1 MRTNDQVILEK
12 IYESIRNHDGSELQI
27 TITNEDLKRIIK
39 KAAPYAIAAS
49 MASSF
54 SPNAK
59 GSEQELEDF
68 RVDKASQFSSLTP
81 KEFYNKAKKQ
91 EQQGNYSKKIDTE
104 VLTKSI
110 KTYLIKK
117 LNGAEELRES
127 TDVYVDITSITDK
140 EDGSVMVTVEITGK
154 ILANSQQEANNKA
167 AKIIKSVLEETNFSV
182 SSLIPL
188 YSENTLK
195 PYNFNIRATL
205 MTK

>member
-1 MRTNDQVILEK
+1 MRANDQFLLEK
-12 IYESIRNHDGSELQI
+12 IYESIQNNSGSELCI
-27 TITNEDLKRIIK
+27 VITNEDLRKIIK
-39 KAAPYAIAAS
+39 KAAPYAVAAG
-49 MASSF
+49 MASNF
-54 SPNAK
+54 SAQAK
-59 GSEQELEDF
+59 DSEQDLEDF

-81 KEFYNKAKKQ
+81 KEFYDKAKKQ
-91 EQQGNYSKKIDTE
+91 EQQGKYSKKIDTE

-167 AKIIKSVLEETNFSV
+167 AKIIKSVLEETNFSIDT
-182 SSLIPL
+182 LIPL

-195 PYNFNIRATL
+195 TYPFKIKAVLT
-205 MTK
+205 TK

>member
-54 SPNAK
+54 LPNAK

-81 KEFYNKAKKQ
+81 KQ
-91 EQQGNYSKKIDTE
+91 EQQGKYSKKIDTE

>member
-1 MRTNDQVILEK
+1 MRLNDQFLLEK
-12 IYESIRNHDGSELQI
+12 IYERIQNERNFELQI
-27 TITNEDLKRIIK
+27 VVNEDLKKIIK
-39 KAAPYAIAAS
+39 KAAPYAVAAG
-49 MASSF
+49 MASTF
-54 SPNAK
+54 STHAK
-59 GSEQELEDF
+59 GSEQDLEDF
-68 RVDKASQFSSLTP
+68 KVDKSSQFSSLTP

-91 EQQGNYSKKIDTE
+91 ETQGRFSKKIDTE

-117 LNGAEELRES
+117 LNGSEELKES

-167 AKIIKSVLEETNFSV
+167 TKIIKSVLEETNFSV
-182 SSLIPL
+182 DTLIPL

-195 PYNFNIRATL
+195 TYPFKIKAVL
-205 MTK
+205 ITK